1 MPPLPA
7 SASTATTHPS
17 TMALTPQPTD
27 NTVTVNGELW
37 PLAVPQPLTD
47 LLASQGLSLDRLVV
61 EHNGVATTRSE
72 ARTLIVQP
80 GDRLELVRIVAG
92 G

>member
-1 MPPLPA
+1 MA
-7 SASTATTHPS
+7 IPS
-17 TMALTPQPTD
+17 QPTA

-37 PLAVPQPLTD
+37 PLAAPLPLTE
-47 LLASQGLSLDRLVV
+47 LLANQGLSLDRLVI
-61 EHNGVATTRSE
+61 EHNGVASTRSE
-72 ARTLIVQP
+72 ARALIIQP